1 MFQEK
6 KNFLYLFELTTNLNK
21 LYKTQYL
28 VVNFQIPLISLI
40 TKTYDFLF

>member
-6 KNFLYLFELTTNLNK
+6 KDFLYLFELTTNLNE
-21 LYKTQYL
+21 LYKTRYL

-40 TKTYDFLF
+40 TETCDFLF